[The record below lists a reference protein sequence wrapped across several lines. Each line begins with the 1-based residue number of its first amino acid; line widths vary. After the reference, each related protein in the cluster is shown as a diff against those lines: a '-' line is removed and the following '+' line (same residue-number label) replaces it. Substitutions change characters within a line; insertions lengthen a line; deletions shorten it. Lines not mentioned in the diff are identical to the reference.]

1 MAAEEEAP
9 AGTRQRIDKWLFFAR
24 MVKSRASA
32 QALIEAGSVTI
43 NGRPIR
49 HASDVVRPGDNVG
62 LLLERRD
69 VLLVVRSGG
78 ARRGPPREARQL
90 YDDLSEPVSAQT
102 RLTPFER
109 ALRRPLHRGKDGGH
123 DP

>member
-1 MAAEEEAP
+1 MAAEEDAP
-9 AGTRQRIDKWLFFAR
+9 AGTHQRIDKWLFFAR

-49 HASDVVRPGDNVG
+49 HPSSLVRPGDTVG
-62 LLLERRD
+62 LQLERRD
-69 VLLVVRSGG
+69 VLLVVRNGG
-78 ARRGPPREARQL
+78 FRRGPSGEARQL
-90 YDDLSEPVSAQT
+90 YDDLSDPVSGQT

-109 ALRRPLHRGKDGGH
+109 ALRRPLRGGKDENR
-123 DP
+123 